1 MHRKHYAIECVFFEG
16 SVWIVSYFNKVLY
29 YQRIV
34 LFAGKTPG
42 YFCINSLFMK
52 ILLVGASGTMGTY
65 LKKAFEEEHQI
76 ITASLKNNDIK
87 VDITSPESIEEML
100 KKTGSFDALVSTV
113 GPTFVGPW
121 KNLTDTA
128 FRQGVNG
135 KMMGQ
140 INLVLIGQHYINP
153 KGSFTLI
160 TGQLANTP
168 QRNFANASAANGAIE
183 GFVRGAAIEL
193 ENGIRINAVSP
204 TVIENSPHYFPYFPG
219 EIPTTM
225 RELEFMFRRSIFGAG
240 TGEVISAH

>member
-1 MHRKHYAIECVFFEG
+1 
-16 SVWIVSYFNKVLY
+16 
-29 YQRIV
+29 
-34 LFAGKTPG
+34 
-42 YFCINSLFMK
+42 MK
-52 ILLVGASGTMGTY
+52 IIIVGATGTMGTY
-65 LKKAFEEEHQI
+65 LSSAFENEHEI
-76 ITASLKNNDIK
+76 IKVATEGGDYQ
-87 VDITSPESIEEML
+87 VDITSTEAIEKFFEAV
-100 KKTGSFDALVSTV
+100 GPFDALISTA

-121 KNLTDTA
+121 KKLNDET
-128 FRQGVNG
+128 FRKGVEG

-160 TGQLANTP
+160 TGALTEEP
-168 QRNFANASAANGAIE
+168 QINFANASAANGAVE

-225 RELEFMFRRSIFGAG
+225 KQLEFMFRKSVFGAS
-240 TGEVISAH
+240 TGHVIKP